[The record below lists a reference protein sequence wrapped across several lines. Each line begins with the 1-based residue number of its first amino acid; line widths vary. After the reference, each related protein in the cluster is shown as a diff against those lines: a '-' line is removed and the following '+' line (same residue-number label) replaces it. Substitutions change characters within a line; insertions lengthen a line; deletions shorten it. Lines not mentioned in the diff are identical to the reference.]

1 MPQSPFPMLIPARAS
16 CIRRQLH
23 LLAIPNFPA
32 RKAPMESLSNFAEGL
47 AGTVWGWPSTFPAMV
62 GLLLVT
68 GLVTTVLL
76 RFIQLRR
83 LKHSFDV
90 LRGKYDDPKHDG
102 DLSHFQ
108 ALTTALSATVGIGNI
123 AGVATAIHYGGP
135 GALFWMWVTAI
146 FGMALKYAECTLA
159 IKYRVILPDGSA
171 SGGPMYYIEKGLGKS
186 WKPMAMFFAFCAIIS
201 SFGSGN
207 SIQAFTVADQI
218 RSDLGV
224 STWITGLVSAG
235 LVAAVILGGIKRIGK
250 VTSKLVP
257 YMAAIYVAGGLMVLI
272 LNFTSIPG
280 VLVSIVQSAFKP
292 AAQIG
297 GFAGGSFIFMLT
309 WGVKRGLFSNE
320 SGQGSAPIAHAAA
333 KTDEPVR
340 EGVVAMMGPLID
352 TLIICTITGLVILS
366 TGVWNEKKVES
377 LPVNAQS
384 SLTFMVAGSAV
395 MTDGVITDAD
405 KLTGNFI
412 VQDGTPLEVLIV
424 RNNSVVD
431 GAVLETEDGLPFT
444 GKLTADDGT
453 LEMEGLPDLNLSG
466 EMIQN
471 GSPLTA
477 WAFQRGLAPLGNWGH
492 FIITL
497 GVVLFGISTAIS
509 WSYYGDRAVVYLF
522 GAQYIFAY
530 KIIFVVMNFLGAIFS
545 LEIVWNFGD
554 SALGLMALP
563 NLIALIFLSGK
574 VRSMTNEYFSRDHK
588 PTR

>member
-1 MPQSPFPMLIPARAS
+1 MDFLSDFAS
-16 CIRRQLH
+16 G
-23 LLAIPNFPA
+23 
-32 RKAPMESLSNFAEGL
+32 LS
-47 AGTVWGWPSTFPAMV
+47 GTVWGWPEMFPLMVAALLVV
-62 GLLLVT
+62 GLF
-68 GLVTTVLL
+68 TTVTL

-90 LRGKYDDPKHDG
+90 LRGKYDDPSHDG

-123 AGVATAIHYGGP
+123 AGVATALHYGGP

-186 WKPMAMFFAFCAIIS
+186 WKPLAVIFAVCAVIS

-207 SIQAFTVADQI
+207 SIQAFTVADQM
-218 RSDLGV
+218 RSDLGIP
-224 STWITGLVSAG
+224 TWITGLVSAG
-235 LVAAVILGGIKRIGK
+235 LVALVILGGIKRIGA

-257 YMAAIYVAGGLMVLI
+257 YMAAIYVAGGLAVLL
-272 LNFTSIPG
+272 LNVTTLPG
-280 VLVSIVQSAFKP
+280 ALVDIFSSAFKP
-292 AAQIG
+292 AAQSW

-340 EGVVAMMGPLID
+340 EGVVAMMGPMID

-366 TGVWNEKKVES
+366 TGVWEKRMPDTV
-377 LPVNAQS
+377 PVNSQS
-384 SLTFMVAGSAV
+384 DLTVIQESAHV
-395 MTDGVITDAD
+395 LTDGKIQDD
-405 KLTGNFI
+405 DRYTGAVECIDGRPLGVFLVRNHSL
-412 VQDGTPLEVLIV
+412 VELPRLLEGDGTPFAGEL
-424 RNNSVVD
+424 VVD
-431 GAVLETEDGLPFT
+431 NGDIQT
-444 GKLTADDGT
+444 
-453 LEMEGLPDLNLSG
+453 EGLPSLDLKG
-466 EMIQN
+466 DMAQN

-477 WAFQRGLAPLGNWGH
+477 WAFKEGLSPILGNWG
-492 FIITL
+492 FLIVTI

-509 WSYYGDRAVVYLF
+509 WSYYGDRAVVYLL
-522 GAQYIFAY
+522 GTDYVLPY
-530 KIIFVVMNFLGAIFS
+530 KIIFVIMNFLGAVFS

-554 SALGLMALP
+554 SALGLMSLP
-563 NLIALIFLSGK
+563 NLIALIFLNRK
-574 VRSMTNEYFSRDHK
+574 VKKMTDEYFSREHK
-588 PTR
+588 PLK

>member
-1 MPQSPFPMLIPARAS
+1 M
-16 CIRRQLH
+16 
-23 LLAIPNFPA
+23 NFLNDFA
-32 RKAPMESLSNFAEGL
+32 AGLS
-47 AGTVWGWPSTFPAMV
+47 GTVWGWPDAFPLMV
-62 GLLLVT
+62 AALLVT
-68 GLVTTVLL
+68 GLFTTVFL

-83 LKHSFDV
+83 LKHSLDV
-90 LRGKYDDPKHDG
+90 IRGKYDDPSHEG

-123 AGVATAIHYGGP
+123 AGVATALHYGGP

-186 WKPMAMFFAFCAIIS
+186 WKPLAVVFAVCAVIS

-224 STWITGLVSAG
+224 PTWITGLLSAG
-235 LVAAVILGGIKRIGK
+235 LVAAVILGGIKRIGA

-257 YMAAIYVAGGLMVLI
+257 YMAVIYVVSGLVVLVMN
-272 LNFTSIPG
+272 LGALPG
-280 VLVSIVQSAFKP
+280 VVANIFSSAFKP
-292 AAQIG
+292 AAQLG
-297 GFAGGSFIFMLT
+297 GFAGGTFIFMLT

-340 EGVVAMMGPLID
+340 EGVVAMMGPMID
-352 TLIICTITGLVILS
+352 TLIICSITGLVILS
-366 TGVWNEKKVES
+366 TGVWQAKKSDRVP
-377 LPVNAQS
+377 LNAQS
-384 SLTFMVAGSAV
+384 DVSVIVPNHQVLV
-395 MTDGVITDAD
+395 DGEIRPDD
-405 KLTGNFI
+405 MFTG
-412 VQDGTPLEVLIV
+412 PMIV
-424 RNNSVVD
+424 REGSPEGVFLVRNHSLVELPLLIEAD
-431 GAVLETEDGLPFT
+431 GELFNGEIYVADGDLQT
-444 GKLTADDGT
+444 DQLGALTLVGDMA
-453 LEMEGLPDLNLSG
+453 
-466 EMIQN
+466 QN

-477 WAFQRGLAPLGNWGH
+477 WAFQEGLRPILGNWGYL
-492 FIITL
+492 IITL

-522 GAQYIFAY
+522 GTRYVFAY
-530 KIIFVVMNFLGAIFS
+530 KIVFVIMNFLGAIFS

-563 NLIALIFLSGK
+563 NLIGLIFLSRK
-574 VRSMTNEYFSRDHK
+574 VKGMTDEYFDREHK
-588 PTR
+588 PLK